1 MLLRGYGGVVFA
13 SGSTTFL
20 SITSGSQ
27 LQVNVSR
34 GDVTEVPRGE
44 YLKHLDDDQDEDE
57 ETLQSIIIG
66 KGMDLL
72 Q

>member
-1 MLLRGYGGVVFA
+1 MLIRGYGGVVFA

-20 SITSGSQ
+20 STTSGSQ

-34 GDVTEVPRGE
+34 GDVIEVPRGE
-44 YLKHLDDDQDEDE
+44 HLKHLDDDQDEDE